1 MVVSVS
7 EMVINSNKRVRIKDY
22 NEVEDKVLL
31 SSIKNGK
38 YKIVKREEVML
49 NNMSKLSLMEL
60 LKWYRLRINIMVM
73 L

>member
-1 MVVSVS
+1 MNLKGIYMIVSVS

-38 YKIVKREEVML
+38 YKVVKREEVLL

-60 LKWYRLRINIMVM
+60 LK
-73 L
+73 